1 MSFQLNPELDVDQLS
16 QEFQSQK
23 KLRVDNIFSLDSAE
37 TILDTLHN
45 YTAWHL
51 VYSDQDGLPVRLD
64 NAELESTST
73 EQLQAKVTELQ
84 LRANNSYQYM
94 YKFFPI
100 VDAIQSGRINEN
112 SLLYEIAAFLN
123 GTEFLKFSR
132 TLTNTQTLVKMDPQA
147 TLYEAG
153 HFLNLHDDMG
163 DQRESVDGSV
173 RRYALVFGFTKN
185 WSANWGG
192 QTNFFPSA
200 GSPVAESWYPGFNS
214 MTIFEVPV
222 LHNVSYVS
230 PFANKGRYSITG
242 WLRDD
247 ANIER
252 PDLDSNTSSESD

>member
-1 MSFQLNPELDVDQLS
+1 MSFQINPELNLEQLS
-16 QEFQSQK
+16 EEFKTEK
-23 KLRVDNIFSLDSAE
+23 KLRIDNFFALESAE
-37 TILDTLHN
+37 TILDTLAN

-51 VYSDQDGLPVRLD
+51 VYSDENGQPVRMD
-64 NAELESTST
+64 NIELENTSAGQIQ
-73 EQLQAKVTELQ
+73 EKVTELQ
-84 LRANNSYQYM
+84 LRASSSYQYM

-100 VDAIQSGRINEN
+100 VDAIQSGKLTET

-123 GTEFLKFSR
+123 GAEFLKFAR
-132 TLTNTQTLVKMDPQA
+132 QLTSTNSLVKMDPQA

-163 DQRESVDGSV
+163 DQRESADGSV

-200 GSPVAESWYPGFNS
+200 GSPVAESWFPGFNS

-222 LHNVSYVS
+222 LHNVSHLS
-230 PFANKGRYSITG
+230 PFASKGRYSITG

-247 ANIER
+247 KNISR
-252 PDLDSNTSSESD
+252 SDLD